1 MQKISHDTYWAEL
14 FASGGCGWRIQSY
27 YGLEAQEKE
36 FVYPE
41 RNTDQKNVNLS

>member
-14 FASGGCGWRIQSY
+14 FASGGCGWRIQY